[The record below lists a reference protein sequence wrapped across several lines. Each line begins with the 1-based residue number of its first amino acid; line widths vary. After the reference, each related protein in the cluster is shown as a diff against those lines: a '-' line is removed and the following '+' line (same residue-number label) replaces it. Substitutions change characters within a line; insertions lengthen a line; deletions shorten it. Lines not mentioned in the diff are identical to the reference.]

1 MDCRVISAFT
11 LSHIRSD
18 PNTFRI
24 RGIAQSFV
32 NRAEKPAHRRRAFAK
47 PCRQLSRS
55 LNSGDQEERHVLFH
69 VGRTFVI
76 AACMSAAAVELAM
89 AADIPYARNPAPVD
103 LPPSWAGFYLGG
115 QVGYGMDS
123 VRWRN
128 LGASAFFS
136 PPNSLTLDRGSGV
149 IGGGQLGYN
158 FQYNRLVLG
167 IEGSVSA
174 ADFDRSFA
182 SPYFPATD
190 VWSSRLTW
198 LTTVTG
204 RVGYGFD
211 NWLPYVKGGFA
222 AGNVETS
229 IQTSPFGVISQGSA
243 VHSGWTLGGG
253 VEFKIA
259 PQFSLGLEFMHTDLG
274 RSTDI
279 NGPQI
284 VPGAPE
290 SYGVGLRSNS
300 IMARFNYL
308 FGR

>member
-1 MDCRVISAFT
+1 V
-11 LSHIRSD
+11 
-18 PNTFRI
+18 
-24 RGIAQSFV
+24 
-32 NRAEKPAHRRRAFAK
+32 
-47 PCRQLSRS
+47 
-55 LNSGDQEERHVLFH
+55 
-69 VGRTFVI
+69 
-76 AACMSAAAVELAM
+76 SAAAVEFAA
-89 AADIPYARNPAPVD
+89 AADLPYMKSPPPAD
-103 LPPSWAGFYLGG
+103 LPASWAGFYLGG

-128 LGASAFFS
+128 LGASTFFS
-136 PPNSLTLDRGSGV
+136 PLNAVTRDSGSGV

-158 FQYNRLVLG
+158 FQYNRFVFG
-167 IEGSVSA
+167 IEGSASA

-190 VWSSRLTW
+190 VWSSKLTW

-211 NWLPYVKGGFA
+211 TWLPYIKGGFA

-229 IQTSPFGVISQGSA
+229 IRNNAVGVISQGSA
-243 VHSGWTLGGG
+243 VHAGWTVGGG
-253 VEFKIA
+253 VEVKLTR
-259 PQFSLGLEFMHTDLG
+259 QLSLGLEFMHTGLG

-290 SYGVGLRSNS
+290 SYGIGLRSNS
-300 IMARFNYL
+300 ITARFNYL
-308 FGR
+308 FGQ